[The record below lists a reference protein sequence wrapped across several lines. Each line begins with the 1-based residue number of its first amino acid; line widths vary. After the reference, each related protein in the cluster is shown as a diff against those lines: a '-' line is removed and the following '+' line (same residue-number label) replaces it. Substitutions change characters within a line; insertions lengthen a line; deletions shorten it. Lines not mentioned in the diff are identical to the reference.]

1 MKGRKLGQVLFM
13 SSPHKIEKLPAKCA
27 SVCAACVSMCVSERG
42 TQNKYLDGCNNNN
55 HKAPHCKTRQLQ

>member
-1 MKGRKLGQVLFM
+1 M

-27 SVCAACVSMCVSERG
+27 SVCAVCVSMCVSERG